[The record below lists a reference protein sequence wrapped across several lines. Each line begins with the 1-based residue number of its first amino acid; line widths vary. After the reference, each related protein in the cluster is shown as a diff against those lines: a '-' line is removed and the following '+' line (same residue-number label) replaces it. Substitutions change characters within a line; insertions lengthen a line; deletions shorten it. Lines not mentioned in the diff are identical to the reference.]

1 MAEVLSYPLTP
12 VPLSLSYSDGSM
24 LSSPKSNLMK
34 YLETFAVSE
43 TPEVVHETII
53 DTMFFLRLH
62 VNLPNTFEALARYI
76 LGRIVNCEG
85 DIIHFVC
92 DKWIEPSIKDCE
104 REDRGSLRGVYSIKG
119 PAQIRPSDWGEALKN
134 KSFKESLIGFLIE
147 AWKDDSCA
155 RILKNKTVYA
165 NYNNCCYKY
174 RAENGVTISTEEDQF
189 SSSIMLYQEA
199 QLLCELMTPTHW

>member
-1 MAEVLSYPLTP
+1 M
-12 VPLSLSYSDGSM
+12 
-24 LSSPKSNLMK
+24 
-34 YLETFAVSE
+34 
-43 TPEVVHETII
+43 
-53 DTMFFLRLH
+53 
-62 VNLPNTFEALARYI
+62 
-76 LGRIVNCEG
+76 
-85 DIIHFVC
+85 C

-174 RAENGVTISTEEDQF
+174 RAENGVTISTEQDQF
-189 SSSIMLYQEA
+189 SSSHEEA
-199 QLLCELMTPTHW
+199 DNRMFFHLNHALPGSTVVMRTDDTDSLVIALGYKHFFNTLEIWLEAGVQGKNNLRFINVNSIYSELGETLCKALPAYHALKDVTIQHRFSKKVKSDR